1 MAIKYRELMKE
12 CKITLDSDVLDPAF
26 VSMAKDFEQKLAEK
40 KLTDEQI
47 EQMDNELVELFSKNV
62 VEEDSEEVV
71 KARHDAD
78 VANAEKEIEKAKTS
92 EVLNKLHEKFKEE
105 LPEVLPLIEQKLR
118 DFKSEEEKQA
128 TEKLMKLA
136 TKEIEDCPL
145 DQLQA
150 LGEKYKK
157 YPELVKLINEKY
169 NREKPKNDQA
179 QLAEKLR
186 SRKEWS
192 YKELEALGI
201 RPTGND
207 MTVAGVRLEKE
218 MYFNVYSV
226 RK

>member
-40 KLTDEQI
+40 KLTDDQI
-47 EQMDNELVELFSKNV
+47 EQMDNELVELFNKNV

-92 EVLNKLHEKFKEE
+92 EVLNKLQEKFKES

-118 DFKSEEEKQA
+118 DLKSEEEKQA

-169 NREKPKNDQA
+169 NREKPKNEQA
-179 QLAEKLR
+179 KLAEKLR
-186 SRKEWS
+186 SKKEWS

-201 RPTGND
+201 KPTGND

>member
-40 KLTDEQI
+40 KLTDEEI

-62 VEEDSEEVV
+62 VEEDSDEVV
-71 KARHDAD
+71 KAKHDVA

-118 DFKSEEEKQA
+118 DFKADEEKQA
-128 TEKLMKLA
+128 TEKLIKLA
-136 TKEIEDCPL
+136 TKEIQECPL

-157 YPELVKLINEKY
+157 YPELVKLVNEKY
-169 NREKPKNDQA
+169 NREKPKKENDE
-179 QLAEKLR
+179 LAAKLR
-186 SRKEWS
+186 SKKEWS
-192 YKELEALGI
+192 YKQLEEIGI
-201 RPTGND
+201 KPTGND
-207 MTVAGVRLEKE
+207 MTVVGVRLEKE